1 MQILQWWSYLTA
13 NSNLYW
19 ISAWVRTQDGNY
31 TCPHQVCFSAPLSTD
46 VLVAWGGSEN
56 SLAETPAAF
65 SKASSQSITSVM
77 VLGRALTV
85 LLLVSLYN

>member
-1 MQILQWWSYLTA
+1 MEIIPVPTRFASL
-13 NSNLYW
+13 
-19 ISAWVRTQDGNY
+19 
-31 TCPHQVCFSAPLSTD
+31 PPLSTD

-65 SKASSQSITSVM
+65 SKASSQSITSVT
-77 VLGRALTV
+77 VLGRALTA